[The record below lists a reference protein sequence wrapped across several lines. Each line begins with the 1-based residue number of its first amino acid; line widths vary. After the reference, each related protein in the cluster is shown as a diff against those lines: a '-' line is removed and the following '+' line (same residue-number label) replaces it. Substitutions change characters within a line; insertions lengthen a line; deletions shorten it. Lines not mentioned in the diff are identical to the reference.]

1 MIASTSSLLLFAVLL
16 GAAAA
21 LGMRSAS
28 RDASRDGKLLRRL
41 SWSAAAM
48 SQVTIGM
55 PLWVAMGSGSLSALE
70 DPLRAASA
78 FASATAAGVAS
89 AHVFTLLKQW
99 LGAAT
104 RVWRVAAVMSMVG
117 GAGMVAVAGA
127 RMGRLCGNGSLTARA
142 CIDAA
147 VLPDPGWLGGGIALL
162 CFAMFAFHR
171 AQSRGWLPAP
181 MRPEATL
188 IDDTPDDFPSAA
200 AFPRQT
206 NAVVAAGGRGAR
218 RQVGRIP
225 GLTVRPSARGGEA
238 VGEYSVSTDL
248 PDRIAFGRWLDQTLA
263 QARLTET
270 GCAVLLIHIA
280 DFREVDEVFE
290 VRADDILAQD
300 AGALAQAALEPHDFL
315 ARLARDEFAV
325 GVPELVHH
333 SRAHELGS
341 RVLGSLAEFVA
352 ARGLQMQIGVNIGI
366 AIYPRDA
373 QTSEALMQAARV
385 SLSEA
390 RESGSNQVRVFN
402 SAAGERARRVRVI
415 RRDLWLAIQDD
426 GLSLHYQPKFDV
438 KHRTVVGAE
447 ALCRWRH
454 PTLGVVNP
462 AEFIMVAEQ
471 SGQIDKLDDWVI
483 ASVCAQVRLWQDAGL
498 PVVPVAINVSGLRF
512 ASRNFPQYLLEQI
525 HQHDI
530 PPSAITLEITETAA
544 MKDIGKS
551 LETLA
556 ELQALGI
563 HVALDDF
570 GSGYSSLG
578 YLKRLRVG
586 TLKIDRTLIGGLD
599 ADPQGRAIVG
609 SMVALAH
616 ELRMKVVAEGVE
628 SHSQLD
634 ILNAMGCDEV
644 QGYLMAQPLDASSF
658 AEVLR
663 DTQPVRV

>member
-1 MIASTSSLLLFAVLL
+1 MSSSLLLLAALL
-16 GAAAA
+16 GVAAA
-21 LGMRSAS
+21 LGLRAAKPGGTQGRRSA
-28 RDASRDGKLLRRL
+28 RAM
-41 SWSAAAM
+41 SWSAALM
-48 SQVTIGM
+48 SQGTIGM
-55 PLWVAMGSGSLSALE
+55 PMWVALGSGSLGGVDESLYMAGAAVAAAAATHALNV
-70 DPLRAASA
+70 LTQWMRAGTRFWGGAAITVALAGAGLVALAGTQLGRACGNSTMSTRA
-78 FASATAAGVAS
+78 CLDAAGLPHPAWL
-89 AHVFTLLKQW
+89 AGGLTLLCLAL
-99 LGAAT
+99 LGAY
-104 RVWRVAAVMSMVG
+104 
-117 GAGMVAVAGA
+117 
-127 RMGRLCGNGSLTARA
+127 
-142 CIDAA
+142 
-147 VLPDPGWLGGGIALL
+147 
-162 CFAMFAFHR
+162 R
-171 AQSRGWLPAP
+171 AQARGGWREAIVLGRAPDTMDSIDPAHD
-181 MRPEATL
+181 R
-188 IDDTPDDFPSAA
+188 DDSP
-200 AFPRQT
+200 
-206 NAVVAAGGRGAR
+206 AGTRLHETRLVRRGP
-218 RQVGRIP
+218 RIP
-225 GLTVRPSARGGEA
+225 GGRLTVRTAARGQGT
-238 VGEYSVSTDL
+238 VGEYSVATAL
-248 PDRIAFGRWLDQTLA
+248 PDRLAFARWLDQTIA
-263 QARLTET
+263 QARLAET

-325 GVPELVHH
+325 GVPALVQQG
-333 SRAHELGS
+333 RAQELGS

-426 GLSLHYQPKFDV
+426 GLALQFQPKFDV
-438 KHRTVVGAE
+438 AHRTIVGAE

-483 ASVCAQVRLWQDAGL
+483 ATVCRQVRQWQDAGL

-512 ASRNFPQYLLEQI
+512 ASRDFPRYLLDQI

-556 ELQALGI
+556 ELQSLGI

-599 ADPQGRAIVG
+599 ADAQGRAIVG

-616 ELRMKVVAEGVE
+616 ELKMKVVAEGVE
-628 SHSQLD
+628 SASQLD
-634 ILNAMGCDEV
+634 ILGAMGCDEV
-644 QGYLMAQPLDASSF
+644 QGYLLASPLNPQGFADAL
-658 AEVLR
+658 AATR
-663 DTQPVRV
+663 PTRV

>member
-1 MIASTSSLLLFAVLL
+1 MSASLLLLAALSGLAVGLGIRAAKPDRERPSGPARSLQWAVLL
-16 GAAAA
+16 
-21 LGMRSAS
+21 LSPAS
-28 RDASRDGKLLRRL
+28 VGL
-41 SWSAAAM
+41 
-48 SQVTIGM
+48 
-55 PLWVAMGSGSLSALE
+55 PLWVALGSGSLRVTHDVLQTAAALV
-70 DPLRAASA
+70 
-78 FASATAAGVAS
+78 ATAAL
-89 AHVFTLLKQW
+89 TLAIPW
-99 LGAAT
+99 LRRNVPLRGAAL
-104 RVWRVAAVMSMVG
+104 VMTLA
-117 GAGMVAVAGA
+117 GAGV
-127 RMGRLCGNGSLTARA
+127 
-142 CIDAA
+142 
-147 VLPDPGWLGGGIALL
+147 
-162 CFAMFAFHR
+162 
-171 AQSRGWLPAP
+171 
-181 MRPEATL
+181 
-188 IDDTPDDFPSAA
+188 
-200 AFPRQT
+200 
-206 NAVVAAGGRGAR
+206 VVAAGMRLSTLCGEAPHPSALCLDPGRFMPPAWVAAGALLLLPLGFFALR
-218 RQVGRIP
+218 RANLPGWRLASSGNFASPQRHALDEMFEDHPPGTGGIAGSGGPTVPMRRRGRIP
-225 GLTVRPSARGGEA
+225 GRLTVRATARGHGT

-248 PDRIAFGRWLDQTLA
+248 PDRTGLARWLDLSIA
-263 QARLTET
+263 QARLAET
-270 GCAVLLIHIA
+270 SCAVLLVQIA
-280 DFREVDEVFE
+280 EFREVDEVVE

-325 GVPELVHH
+325 GVPEMVHQ
-333 SRAHELGS
+333 SRANELGA
-341 RVLGSLAEFVA
+341 RLLGSLAEFVA

-402 SAAGERARRVRVI
+402 SAAGERARRMRVI

-426 GLSLHYQPKFDV
+426 GLALQYQPKFDV
-438 KHRTVVGAE
+438 RQRTVIGAE

-454 PTLGVVNP
+454 PTLGQVNP
-462 AEFIMVAEQ
+462 AEFITVAEQ

-483 ASVCAQVRLWQDAGL
+483 ATVCRQIRQWQDDGI

-512 ASRNFPQYLLEQI
+512 ASRDFPQYLLEQI

-530 PPSAITLEITETAA
+530 PPSAVTLEITETAA
-544 MKDIGKS
+544 MKDIAQS
-551 LETLA
+551 LETLL

-599 ADPQGRAIVG
+599 VDAQGRAIVG

-616 ELRMKVVAEGVE
+616 ELKMRVVAEGVE

-634 ILNAMGCDEV
+634 ILAGMGCDEA
-644 QGYLMAQPLDASSF
+644 QGYLLSHPLDPVTF
-658 AEVLR
+658 ANLLSGA
-663 DTQPVRV
+663 

>member
-1 MIASTSSLLLFAVLL
+1 MIATSSSLLLLAALL
-16 GAAAA
+16 GIAAAVGVRAAKTEGGPGRKAMWSMTWPAA
-21 LGMRSAS
+21 LMSHGM
-28 RDASRDGKLLRRL
+28 L
-41 SWSAAAM
+41 
-48 SQVTIGM
+48 GM
-55 PLWVAMGSGSLSALE
+55 PLWVTLASGTLTAANDGARMAATFAATL
-70 DPLRAASA
+70 AASLA
-78 FASATAAGVAS
+78 ASHLFGPP
-89 AHVFTLLKQW
+89 LQW
-99 LGAAT
+99 LRQGA
-104 RVWRVAAVMSMVG
+104 RGWRVAVAAAMLA
-117 GAGMVAVAGA
+117 GAGLVAVAGA
-127 RMGRLCGNGSLTARA
+127 RLGRACGGTVMTARA
-142 CIDAA
+142 CIDTADFSEA
-147 VLPDPGWLGGGIALL
+147 SFLACGIALL
-162 CFAMFAFHR
+162 CVAMFAMHR
-171 AQSRGWLPAP
+171 AQARGWLQGQAELAMHDDVADDHATMP
-181 MRPEATL
+181 MLR
-188 IDDTPDDFPSAA
+188 
-200 AFPRQT
+200 
-206 NAVVAAGGRGAR
+206 AGDGRVSR
-218 RQVGRIP
+218 RGPGRIP
-225 GLTVRPSARGGEA
+225 GLTIRPSGSGLSP

-248 PDRIAFGRWLDQTLA
+248 PDRTAFARWLDQSIA
-263 QARLTET
+263 HARLAET

-280 DFREVDEVFE
+280 DYREVDEVFE

-325 GVPELVHH
+325 GVPNLVHH
-333 SRAHELGS
+333 SRAHDLGS

-373 QTSEALMQAARV
+373 ATSEGLMQAARV

-402 SAAGERARRVRVI
+402 SAAGERARRTRVI
-415 RRDLWLAIQDD
+415 RRDLWPAIQDD
-426 GLSLHYQPKFDV
+426 GLSLMFQPKFDV
-438 KHRTVVGAE
+438 KTRQVVGAE

-454 PTLGVVNP
+454 PTLGAVSP

-483 ASVCAQVRLWQDAGL
+483 SRVCGQVRSWQDAGL
-498 PVVPVAINVSGLRF
+498 PVVPVAINVSGTRF
-512 ASRNFPQYLLEQI
+512 ASRNFPRYLLEHI

-544 MKDIGKS
+544 MKDIAKS

-556 ELQALGI
+556 ELQSLGI
-563 HVALDDF
+563 QVALDDF

-628 SHSQLD
+628 SASQLE
-634 ILNAMGCDEV
+634 ILHGMGCDEV
-644 QGYLMAQPLDASSF
+644 QGYLLAVPLDSPGF
-658 AEVLR
+658 ADVLHAAR
-663 DTQPVRV
+663 PLAV

>member
-1 MIASTSSLLLFAVLL
+1 MSASLLLLAALSGLAVGLGIRAAKPDREVPSGPARSLQWAVLL
-16 GAAAA
+16 
-21 LGMRSAS
+21 LSPAS
-28 RDASRDGKLLRRL
+28 VGL
-41 SWSAAAM
+41 
-48 SQVTIGM
+48 
-55 PLWVAMGSGSLSALE
+55 PLWVALGSGSLRVTHDVSQTAAAL
-70 DPLRAASA
+70 A
-78 FASATAAGVAS
+78 ATAAL
-89 AHVFTLLKQW
+89 TLAFPW
-99 LGAAT
+99 LRRNVPLRGAALAMT
-104 RVWRVAAVMSMVG
+104 LA
-117 GAGMVAVAGA
+117 GAGV
-127 RMGRLCGNGSLTARA
+127 
-142 CIDAA
+142 
-147 VLPDPGWLGGGIALL
+147 
-162 CFAMFAFHR
+162 
-171 AQSRGWLPAP
+171 
-181 MRPEATL
+181 
-188 IDDTPDDFPSAA
+188 
-200 AFPRQT
+200 
-206 NAVVAAGGRGAR
+206 VVAAGMRLSTLCAEAPHPSPLCLDPGRFMPPAWVAAGALLLLPLGFFVLR
-218 RQVGRIP
+218 RANLPGWRLASSGNFASPQSHALDEMFEDHPPGTGGIAGSGGPTVPMRRRGRIP
-225 GLTVRPSARGGEA
+225 GRLTVRATARGHGT

-248 PDRIAFGRWLDQTLA
+248 PDRTGFARWLDQSIA
-263 QARLTET
+263 QARLAET
-270 GCAVLLIHIA
+270 SCAVLLVHIA

-325 GVPELVHH
+325 GVPEMVHQ
-333 SRAHELGS
+333 SRANELGA
-341 RVLGSLAEFVA
+341 RLLGSLAEFVA

-402 SAAGERARRVRVI
+402 SAAGERARRMRVI

-426 GLSLHYQPKFDV
+426 GLALQYQPKFDV
-438 KHRTVVGAE
+438 RQRTVIGAE

-454 PTLGVVNP
+454 PTLGQVNP
-462 AEFIMVAEQ
+462 AEFITVAEQ

-483 ASVCAQVRLWQDAGL
+483 ATVCRQIRQWQDDGI

-512 ASRNFPQYLLEQI
+512 ASRDFPQYLLEQI

-530 PPSAITLEITETAA
+530 PPSAVTLEITETAA
-544 MKDIGKS
+544 MKDIAQS
-551 LETLA
+551 LETLL

-599 ADPQGRAIVG
+599 VDAQGRAIVG

-616 ELRMKVVAEGVE
+616 ELKMRVVAEGVE

-634 ILNAMGCDEV
+634 ILAGMGCDEA
-644 QGYLMAQPLDASSF
+644 QGYLLSHPLDPVTF
-658 AEVLR
+658 ANLLSGA
-663 DTQPVRV
+663 

>member
-1 MIASTSSLLLFAVLL
+1 MTATSSSLLLLAALL
-16 GAAAA
+16 GVAAAV
-21 LGMRSAS
+21 G
-28 RDASRDGKLLRRL
+28 LRAAKTEGEPGRKAV
-41 SWSAAAM
+41 WSLTWPTMLM
-48 SQVTIGM
+48 SHATLGM
-55 PLWVAMGSGSLSALE
+55 PLWVVLASGTLTAANDSAQLA
-70 DPLRAASA
+70 LTFAATMAASMA
-78 FASATAAGVAS
+78 ALQLFGSTA
-89 AHVFTLLKQW
+89 HW
-99 LGAAT
+99 LGRNLRSSRMA
-104 RVWRVAAVMSMVG
+104 VAVAMLA
-117 GAGMVAVAGA
+117 GAGLVAVAGA
-127 RMGRLCGNGSLTARA
+127 RLGRACGAATMTART

-147 VLPDPGWLGGGIALL
+147 DMSGAVWLAGGLALL
-162 CFAMFAFHR
+162 CTALFAMHR
-171 AQSRGWLPAP
+171 AQSRGWLPGQPETAP
-181 MRPEATL
+181 A
-188 IDDTPDDFPSAA
+188 DDAADDSTFSHAI
-200 AFPRQT
+200 RT
-206 NAVVAAGGRGAR
+206 GD
-218 RQVGRIP
+218 GRIVRRGPGRVP
-225 GLTVRPSARGGEA
+225 GLTVRPAGSGQQP

-248 PDRIAFGRWLDQTLA
+248 PDRSAFARWLDQSIA
-263 QARLTET
+263 NARLTET

-280 DFREVDEVFE
+280 DYREVDEVFE

-325 GVPELVHH
+325 GVPNLVQH

-341 RVLGSLAEFVA
+341 RVLGSLAEFVE

-373 QTSEALMQAARV
+373 ATSEALIQAARV

-402 SAAGERARRVRVI
+402 SAAGERARRTRVI
-415 RRDLWLAIQDD
+415 RRDLWPAIQDD
-426 GLSLHYQPKFDV
+426 GLSLMYQPKFDV
-438 KHRTVVGAE
+438 KSRRVVGAE

-454 PTLGVVNP
+454 PTLGAVNT

-483 ASVCAQVRLWQDAGL
+483 SRVCGQVRRWQDAGL
-498 PVVPVAINVSGLRF
+498 PVVPVAINVSGTRF
-512 ASRNFPQYLLEQI
+512 ASRNFPQYLLEHI
-525 HQHDI
+525 HQYDI

-556 ELQALGI
+556 ELQSLGI

-599 ADPQGRAIVG
+599 ADAQGRAIVG

-628 SHSQLD
+628 SASQLE
-634 ILNAMGCDEV
+634 ILDAMGCDEV
-644 QGYLMAQPLDASSF
+644 QGYFMSVPIDASGFADMLHAGQPLT
-658 AEVLR
+658 V
-663 DTQPVRV
+663 